1 VAKVVDLKR
10 YRKALVTGGAGFIGS
25 HLCEGLL
32 KEGLEVVVLDNLSM
46 GKKENVPEGST
57 LIVGDVLDF
66 DLVNSIISRGVDVVF
81 HEAAIV
87 SIRESVKNFYN
98 DAMNNIMG
106 TLNILRASIEF
117 KVKKLVYASSMAVYN
132 DNPKHFPVTED
143 YTKDPMS
150 PYGLSK
156 LASENYLSLMAK
168 SNDIDI
174 IVLRYFNTFGERQT
188 FTPYVGVITIFINK
202 LLRGES
208 PVIFG
213 DGEQTRDFIYVKDIV
228 QANLKAM
235 NADLHWGVFNVGT
248 GVGTTVNE
256 IANILCSKINP
267 DIGPVYTDSKPEE
280 LHYSVA
286 NIKKIK
292 TQLNFTPQYNIE
304 DSIDLVIKRYITREL
319 I

>member
-1 VAKVVDLKR
+1 MNLKR
-10 YRKALVTGGAGFIGS
+10 YRRALVTGGAGFIGS

-32 KEGLEVVVLDNLSM
+32 KEGLEVVVLDNLST
-46 GKKENVPEGST
+46 GKKENVPQNAT

-66 DLVNSIISRGVDVVF
+66 DLVNSIISQGVDIVF

-117 KVKKLVYASSMAVYN
+117 KVKKLVYASSMAVYS
-132 DNPKHFPVTED
+132 DNFKHFPVTED

-188 FTPYVGVITIFINK
+188 YTPYVGVITIFINK
-202 LLRGES
+202 LLKSES
-208 PVIFG
+208 PIIFG
-213 DGEQTRDFIYVKDIV
+213 GGEQTRDFIYVKDIV
-228 QANLKAM
+228 QANIKAM

-256 IANILCSKINP
+256 IANTLRLKINP

-286 NIKKIK
+286 DITKIKAQLDFTPRYNIK
-292 TQLNFTPQYNIE
+292 N
-304 DSIDLVIKRYITREL
+304 SIDLVIRQYIS
-319 I
+319 